1 MTGQKVHIK
10 GTAEEIK
17 KAKELIQ
24 LKLEEDGHG
33 NSYSQQNI
41 PARLNLLPTFDV
53 SNVET
58 LKWGSDFVE
67 VFVSALKSP
76 RGFHVQVGHNH
87 IYFFY
92 KSAF

>member
-1 MTGQKVHIK
+1 MSFAVTGQKVHIK

-33 NSYSQQNI
+33 NSYSQHNI
-41 PARLNLLPTFDV
+41 PARLNLLPTFDI
-53 SNVET
+53 SHVET
-58 LKWGSDFVE
+58 LEWGSDFVE

-76 RGFHVQVGHNH
+76 RGFHVQVGHNLN
-87 IYFFY
+87 FFL
-92 KSAF
+92 